1 MTTFCGHVKAT
12 MIPCGFDPI
21 REVNCP
27 RRTVELEDC
36 ADCGDAVSK
45 ALTAVPGFNVLCIEN
60 DERTRFSAYGNF
72 QS

>member
-1 MTTFCGHVKAT
+1 MITFCGHVTAT

-21 REVNCP
+21 LEVCP
-27 RRTVELEDC
+27 RRTVELDDC

-45 ALTAVPGFNVLCIEN
+45 ALSAAPGFNVLCLVN
-60 DERTRFSAYGNF
+60 DEGERFSTYGNF